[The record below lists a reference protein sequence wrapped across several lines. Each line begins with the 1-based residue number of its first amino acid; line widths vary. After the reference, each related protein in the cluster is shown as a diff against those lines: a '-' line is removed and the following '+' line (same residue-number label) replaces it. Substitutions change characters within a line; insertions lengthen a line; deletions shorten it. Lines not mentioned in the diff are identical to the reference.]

1 MSFWKLVADLG
12 LPIAATAGMG
22 IFILFIIKYILNG
35 IVGSIKFIESVI
47 TQLDN
52 RVKTM
57 NNDILKIDQEVSEQL
72 GIPNHN
78 GLGMLLYQGCESF
91 TFWTGMEAPVEVM
104 RQALVSQLN

>member
-1 MSFWKLVADLG
+1 MNFWTLVADLG

-22 IFILFIIKYILNG
+22 VFILFIIKYILNG

-57 NNDILKIDQEVSEQL
+57 NNDIIKIDQEVSEQL
-72 GIPNHN
+72 GIPIDTDRVARAD
-78 GLGMLLYQGCESF
+78 GK
-91 TFWTGMEAPVEVM
+91 TDA
-104 RQALVSQLN
+104 RKD